1 MPPVRYKAFISYSH
15 ATDGRLAPALQSAI
29 QQFAKPWYR
38 LRSVRLFR
46 DTTSLSATPELW
58 PSIVKALETSEWFL
72 LMASPEAA
80 GSVWVDRE
88 IEWWLQNRSAE
99 RILILLTEGE
109 LFWDPET
116 SCFDMERSSAI
127 SPVLRQVFSAEPLFV
142 DVRWARTQE
151 KLSLRH
157 SRFRAAVLD
166 IAAPLQGRPKDELD
180 GEDVRQHRKVRRL
193 VVTVTTAL
201 ALITLAAGIAAYL
214 AVRNSE
220 IAETRRQEAEDAR
233 TAEEA
238 QRRVAETRRE
248 EADEARRAEEAQRKV
263 AEDRLLIARAE
274 TLAAQS
280 MALPDSRLDLAL
292 LLSVEAHRTAN
303 LVETREALLSS
314 LQSSPRLLAHLHH
327 GNQVLTNF
335 RFGNEVR
342 SVAFAPDGRTLASGS
357 SDGTVR
363 LWSVKTRKPIGEH
376 LSHSDFPVLSLDFSP
391 DGRTLASGGAF
402 GNLCLWNIET
412 RQRLFQ
418 DKGSGQLWSL
428 AFAPDGET
436 LAMGRADGIRL
447 WNLDT
452 LQPLEPPLRSRLPT
466 LSVAFGP
473 DGKTLVSTGGHGT
486 VYLWNLETG
495 QPLGESMFTSGSQM
509 SVAFGPE
516 GLLLASGSNKGT
528 VSLWFAGSQES
539 LGEPLSHPGM
549 VRSVAIAHGDSIVAS
564 GGSDGI
570 VRLWDVH
577 TRPPLGEPL
586 FHGGEVFS
594 VAFAPDGKILAS
606 GGSDGIV
613 RLWSVDS
620 RQPLSEPDSAWGRA
634 AIFAPDAK
642 TLALAR
648 SDGIYLWDVHT
659 RQPLGDPLSRY
670 GSQANLTFTPDGRTL
685 ASTGSEGIH
694 LWDVHTRQPLG
705 EPLSRDEEVFS
716 LAFAPDGKI
725 LASAGSEGIHLWD
738 VHTRQHLVDPLSSR
752 PRGANAPDDLAFAPD
767 GKTLAWAG
775 DGTGGYVDLW
785 DLDTQQGLD
794 SFRSRGVQR
803 IAFSPNGRTLAAGS
817 PKEGTVRL
825 FDTATW
831 QPLGEPLSQE
841 GLTYLAFTPD
851 GRTLASAGSEGIHL
865 WDVHTR
871 QPLGEPLSQE
881 GVTYLSFGPDGKTLV
896 SSGSGGVRFWD
907 LDPLSWRRRACRLAN
922 RNLSLHEWERYMGSP
937 EVPYRCSCPDRLPGF
952 GTNLEQCAGAETA
965 PLVGMSDSIH

>member
-88 IEWWLQNRSAE
+88 IEWWLQKRSAE
-99 RILILLTEGE
+99 RFLILLTEGE

-233 TAEEA
+233 TA
-238 QRRVAETRRE
+238 E

-606 GGSDGIV
+606 
-613 RLWSVDS
+613 
-620 RQPLSEPDSAWGRA
+620 
-634 AIFAPDAK
+634 
-642 TLALAR
+642 
-648 SDGIYLWDVHT
+648 
-659 RQPLGDPLSRY
+659 
-670 GSQANLTFTPDGRTL
+670 
-685 ASTGSEGIH
+685 
-694 LWDVHTRQPLG
+694 
-705 EPLSRDEEVFS
+705 
-716 LAFAPDGKI
+716 
-725 LASAGSEGIHLWD
+725 AGSEGIHLWD

-785 DLDTQQGLD
+785 DLDTQQRRD
-794 SFRSRGVQR
+794 SFRS
-803 IAFSPNGRTLAAGS
+803 SS
-817 PKEGTVRL
+817 
-825 FDTATW
+825 
-831 QPLGEPLSQE
+831 LSD
-841 GLTYLAFTPD
+841 LTHRHF
-851 GRTLASAGSEGIHL
+851 
-865 WDVHTR
+865 
-871 QPLGEPLSQE
+871 
-881 GVTYLSFGPDGKTLV
+881 
-896 SSGSGGVRFWD
+896 
-907 LDPLSWRRRACRLAN
+907 
-922 RNLSLHEWERYMGSP
+922 
-937 EVPYRCSCPDRLPGF
+937 
-952 GTNLEQCAGAETA
+952 
-965 PLVGMSDSIH
+965 

>member
-248 EADEARRAEEAQRKV
+248 EADEARRAEEAQRKVAETRRDEAEEARRAEEAQRKV

-659 RQPLGDPLSRY
+659 RQ
-670 GSQANLTFTPDGRTL
+670 
-685 ASTGSEGIH
+685 
-694 LWDVHTRQPLG
+694 
-705 EPLSRDEEVFS
+705 
-716 LAFAPDGKI
+716 
-725 LASAGSEGIHLWD
+725 
-738 VHTRQHLVDPLSSR
+738 HLVDPLSSR

-785 DLDTQQGLD
+785 DLDTQQRLD

-803 IAFSPNGRTLAAGS
+803 IAFSPDGRTLAAGS

>member
-233 TAEEA
+233 TA
-238 QRRVAETRRE
+238 E

-606 GGSDGIV
+606 
-613 RLWSVDS
+613 
-620 RQPLSEPDSAWGRA
+620 
-634 AIFAPDAK
+634 
-642 TLALAR
+642 
-648 SDGIYLWDVHT
+648 
-659 RQPLGDPLSRY
+659 
-670 GSQANLTFTPDGRTL
+670 
-685 ASTGSEGIH
+685 
-694 LWDVHTRQPLG
+694 
-705 EPLSRDEEVFS
+705 
-716 LAFAPDGKI
+716 
-725 LASAGSEGIHLWD
+725 AGSEGIHLWD

-785 DLDTQQGLD
+785 DLDTQQRLD
-794 SFRSRGVQR
+794 SFRS
-803 IAFSPNGRTLAAGS
+803 SS
-817 PKEGTVRL
+817 
-825 FDTATW
+825 
-831 QPLGEPLSQE
+831 LSD
-841 GLTYLAFTPD
+841 LTHRHF
-851 GRTLASAGSEGIHL
+851 
-865 WDVHTR
+865 
-871 QPLGEPLSQE
+871 
-881 GVTYLSFGPDGKTLV
+881 
-896 SSGSGGVRFWD
+896 
-907 LDPLSWRRRACRLAN
+907 
-922 RNLSLHEWERYMGSP
+922 
-937 EVPYRCSCPDRLPGF
+937 
-952 GTNLEQCAGAETA
+952 
-965 PLVGMSDSIH
+965 